1 MANVIQMPE
10 GTASFHFHFTVFGLV
25 ILAVFLHHCHC
36 PWSCAHLSQVV
47 IHQECSEMY
56 SLLKRKSDL
65 SDIYVLH
72 NI

>member
-10 GTASFHFHFTVFGLV
+10 GTASFRFHFTVFGLV

-47 IHQECSEMY
+47 IHPWSEMY
-56 SLLKRKSDL
+56 LLLKKSDL

-72 NI
+72 NM

>member
-25 ILAVFLHHCHC
+25 ILAVFLHHC

-47 IHQECSEMY
+47 IHPWSEMY
-56 SLLKRKSDL
+56 SLLKKSDL

-72 NI
+72 NM